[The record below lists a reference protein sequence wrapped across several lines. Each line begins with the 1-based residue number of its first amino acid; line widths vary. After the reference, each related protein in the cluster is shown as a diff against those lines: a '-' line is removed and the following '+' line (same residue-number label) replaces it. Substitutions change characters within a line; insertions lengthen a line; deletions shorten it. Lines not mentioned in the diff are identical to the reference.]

1 MFNKRQPLPLELEY
15 RVTDLFETLRPGLA
29 LYETQQEAI
38 QAAIELEKQFKDKLG
53 SHGDVVNQTVQAE
66 ESDDEDDQLDHQHE
80 REYEYMV
87 STV

>member
-53 SHGDVVNQTVQAE
+53 SHGDVVNQTAQAE

>member
-53 SHGDVVNQTVQAE
+53 SHGDVVNQTVQGE
-66 ESDDEDDQLDHQHE
+66 DSDDEDEQLDHQRE
-80 REYEYMV
+80 REYEDMV

>member
-1 MFNKRQPLPLELEY
+1 MF
-15 RVTDLFETLRPGLA
+15 DTLRPGLA

-53 SHGDVVNQTVQAE
+53 SHGDVVNQIVQGE

-80 REYEYMV
+80 REYEDMV
-87 STV
+87 SIIIECG